1 METRDWR
8 LVAGG
13 LWLGILLSGLVVIT
27 PAVAQ
32 EPTPTPRPT
41 ATLIPTRAPV
51 VTPAP
56 TPYFNDSTPDNWL
69 DGIMRAF
76 EAAVD
81 MAQTVKTTVG
91 DSLIGK
97 VNEFGNDFCIAIG
110 VLYGGESFV
119 GGYLTTILVSILMAM
134 IIVNLARMGV
144 WLVKTILEF
153 IKIW

>member
-1 METRDWR
+1 
-8 LVAGG
+8 
-13 LWLGILLSGLVVIT
+13 
-27 PAVAQ
+27 
-32 EPTPTPRPT
+32 
-41 ATLIPTRAPV
+41 
-51 VTPAP
+51 
-56 TPYFNDSTPDNWL
+56 
-69 DGIMRAF
+69 MRAF

>member
-1 METRDWR
+1 MESRDWR
-8 LVAGG
+8 LAVGG
-13 LWLGILLSGLVVIT
+13 LWLWCLLSVLVIT
-27 PAVAQ
+27 PVVAQ

-41 ATLIPTRAPV
+41 ATPIPTRAPV

-56 TPYFNDSTPDNWL
+56 TPYFDDSISDNPL
-69 DGIMRAF
+69 DEIARAF

-81 MAQTVKTTVG
+81 MAQTVKTALG

-97 VNEFGNDFCIAIG
+97 VNEFGNDFCVAVG
-110 VLYGGESFV
+110 VLHAGDSFI
-119 GGYLTTILVSILMAM
+119 GSYLTTVLISILIAM

-144 WLVKTILEF
+144 WLVKIIVEF